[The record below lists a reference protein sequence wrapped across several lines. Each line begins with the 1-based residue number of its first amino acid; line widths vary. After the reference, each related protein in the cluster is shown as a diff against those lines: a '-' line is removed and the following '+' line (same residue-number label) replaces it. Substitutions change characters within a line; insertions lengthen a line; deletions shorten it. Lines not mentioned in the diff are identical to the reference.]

1 MGKSPHIPPES
12 IWAQRMVGNHNCF
25 APSLMYLDIVQDAM
39 PAKIHHYSTETD
51 YSIVLGWD
59 LSHFTLVLPSL
70 FQETAAEV
78 AGEK

>member
-1 MGKSPHIPPES
+1 
-12 IWAQRMVGNHNCF
+12 
-25 APSLMYLDIVQDAM
+25 MYLDIVQDAM